1 MVPPTAHTN
10 AGAAARAQR
19 GWRPWTVQAA
29 AWATATAIVL
39 LWGAAAQA
47 DPNAEFLAALR
58 EAGWNDTASEFVDW
72 VADSPLVTE
81 EFRDQ
86 LAYERAVSLAAE
98 GRAARNRD
106 ERRQKMAEAAATFQ
120 GFAEAD
126 AGSDAALGAMRQA
139 ANLYAE
145 LALAELADAEQGNDA
160 SRRTARGL
168 FEQATAAAEQLR
180 DVCAAR
186 LAKLPKPAV
195 IQTDPE
201 AMAQRDQLRSRLAEA
216 GLLIALVRFENA
228 RTYEAG
234 SDGHGD
240 ALNQASD
247 QFGELVEEYSVRT
260 LVGASSRF
268 YQGRCAQELGEHA
281 KALGCFEDLIDV
293 PATETEFRRWMAR
306 AHRRRAESLL
316 ALNKVDDAV
325 RGCKQWLDESQPA
338 ELQER
343 EWLEVAYQLALAY
356 QKQLEKAPEGRSG
369 ARQTE
374 ERVRT
379 LLQMV
384 ATRPNDFQ
392 RDARL
397 ALASGGRQG
406 AGGQFENFGDA
417 LAGGKTAL
425 ELMNS
430 SLMAAKVAQQNN
442 PDAVQELNDEAA
454 ASKQDA
460 QAAFERAIELADEDA
475 PIAEVNAVRY
485 YLAWLYWEAGRTEE
499 AAVLGEFVA
508 ARYPDGEF
516 GPGAAKIALA
526 AWERM
531 YNEGGSEFPA
541 RKLVEVAQLIA
552 SQWPDAPEA
561 ASAIS
566 ILINVALRENR
577 IEQAE
582 ELLAKLPEGSRAG
595 AELSLGSALWT
606 QYLARTQKSDAA
618 FDPEAAA
625 LRDKAEQLL
634 TRGFA
639 VVRDRGLVSQTGA
652 VGALYLVQLLL
663 SRGDASEALEV
674 LEHKTVGPLT
684 LVNSG
689 AEAASQPKFVLET
702 FKAALRAY
710 LSVDPPRREDA
721 QTMMDELDGIAAR
734 QGGNAA
740 DQLTSVY
747 VGLGVQ
753 LQQQIKELT
762 AAGQH
767 MQAQQVAA
775 AFGDVL
781 DRVAK
786 RPDAGDLAIRR
797 WIAQTNLQ
805 IGLGLE
811 GAEARKYLE
820 RARTAFET
828 LLAAAEAGA
837 AGAPSGDALLSLH
850 KQLGDCLVGL
860 GEFKAGIEEYAKVLR
875 TSKEAAKMLDVQLAA
890 AAAYQDWGATEKL
903 EDPLNQSIHGAMV
916 QRGGQNLIWGWLRI
930 SNAADGARRR
940 AAATADKDPK
950 AAETKRRFDELFFE
964 ARYNIAKS
972 RFLSAQVVKP
982 ADRKTYLTEA
992 SKNVKSMRAQFPE
1005 LGGPKWK
1012 AAFDELLAQIE
1023 EALKKA

>member
-1 MVPPTAHTN
+1 MVCKRTARRSA
-10 AGAAARAQR
+10 AGAIALAVRGDGARLAR
-19 GWRPWTVQAA
+19 TAA
-29 AWATATAIVL
+29 AAIAIM
-39 LWGAAAQA
+39 WGAAAQA
-47 DPNAEFLAALR
+47 DPNVEFLAALR
-58 EAGWNDTASEFVDW
+58 EAGWNDTASEFVAW

-86 LAYERAVSLAAE
+86 LAYERAVSLVAE
-98 GRAARNRD
+98 GRAARHRD

-126 AGSDAALGAMRQA
+126 AESEAALGAMRQA

-145 LALAELADAEQGNDA
+145 LALAELADAEQGGDA

-195 IQTDPE
+195 IQADPA
-201 AMAQRDQLRSRLAEA
+201 AMAQRDQLRNRLAEA
-216 GLLIALVRFENA
+216 GFLIALVSFENA
-228 RTYEAG
+228 RTYEAAA
-234 SDGHGD
+234 SDHRD
-240 ALNQASD
+240 ALDQAWE
-247 QFGELVEEYSVRT
+247 QFGALVEEYRGT

-268 YQGRCAQELGEHA
+268 YQGRCAQQRGEHA

-293 PATETEFRRWMAR
+293 PPAETEFRRWTAR

-316 ALNKVDDAV
+316 ALDKVDDAI
-325 RGCKQWLDESQPA
+325 RSCRQWLEASQPT
-338 ELQER
+338 ELREP

-356 QKQLEKAPEGRSG
+356 QKQLEETPEDRSSAKQREGR
-369 ARQTE
+369 
-374 ERVRT
+374 VRE
-379 LLQMV
+379 LLHMV
-384 ATRPNDFQ
+384 ATRPNEFQ

-406 AGGQFENFGDA
+406 AGGQFATFGDA

-442 PDAVQELNDEAA
+442 PEAVQELNDEAA
-454 ASKQDA
+454 ASKLDA
-460 QAAFERAIELADEDA
+460 QAALERALDLADEDS
-475 PIAEVNAVRY
+475 PIAEVNAARY
-485 YLAWLYWEAGRTEE
+485 YLAWLYWEAGRVEE

-508 ARYPDGEF
+508 ARYPDGEY

-526 AWERM
+526 AWERL
-531 YNEGGSEFPA
+531 YNEGASKFPV
-541 RKLVEVAQLIA
+541 RKLAEVAQLIA

-566 ILINVALRENR
+566 ILINVALREDR

-606 QYLARTQKSDAA
+606 QYLGLTQKRDAA

-639 VVRDRGLVSQTGA
+639 VVRDRGQVSQTGA

-663 SRGDASEALEV
+663 SRGDAQGALEV
-674 LEHKTVGPLT
+674 LEHERVGPLT

-689 AEAASQPKFVLET
+689 AGAASQPKFVLET
-702 FKAALRAY
+702 YKAALRAY
-710 LSVDPPRREDA
+710 LSIDPPRRDDA

-734 QGGNAA
+734 QGGNVA

-753 LQQQIKELT
+753 LQQQIEELT
-762 AAGQH
+762 AASQH

-805 IGLGLE
+805 IGQGLE
-811 GAEARKYLE
+811 SAEARKYLE
-820 RARTAFET
+820 RARKAFEA
-828 LLAAAEAGA
+828 LLSAAETGG
-837 AGAPSGDALLSLH
+837 AGAPRGEALLAVR

-860 GEFKAGIEEYAKVLR
+860 GEFKAGIDEYAILLR
-875 TSKEAAKMLDVQLAA
+875 TNAKMLDVQLAA
-890 AAAYQDWGATEKL
+890 AAAYQNWGAAKKL
-903 EDPLNQSIHGAMV
+903 EEPLRQSIHGAMV

-930 SNAADGARRR
+930 ANAADGARRR
-940 AAATADKDPK
+940 AAATSDKDPQ
-950 AAETKRRFDELFFE
+950 AAETEQRFSDLFFE
-964 ARYNIAKS
+964 ARYNVAKS
-972 RFLSAQVVKP
+972 RFLWAQVVEP
-982 ADRKTYLTEA
+982 ADRKAHLNDA
-992 SKNVKSMRAQFPE
+992 RKNVQQMKSLYPD
-1005 LGGPKWK
+1005 LGGPQWK
-1012 AAFDELLAQIE
+1012 AAFEDLLRQIE
-1023 EALKKA
+1023 EELKKA